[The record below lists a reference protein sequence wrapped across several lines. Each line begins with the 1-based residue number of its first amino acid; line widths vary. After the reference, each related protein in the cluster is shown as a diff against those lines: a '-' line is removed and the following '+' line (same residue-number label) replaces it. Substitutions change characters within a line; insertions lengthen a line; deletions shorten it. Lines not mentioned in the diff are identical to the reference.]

1 MVINKL
7 IFNLMMTAC
16 VLLSASV
23 YASAQNVSVFASD
36 LKAPT
41 RLLVTEGGNLL
52 VAEAGEGINT
62 GRVSIIDRAGQ
73 RRTLIDGLPAA
84 PRCGE
89 LFEKNSGPAGLALRG
104 TTLFIPIGAGDNC
117 GEPDAGGGD
126 DEGYL
131 SFHGNSKTAFNGTAF
146 VENPNPASPLLRSI
160 LTFKFTEP
168 IDALAGGFSL
178 PAILHA
184 VVASGAEITLT
195 GTGGAQAQLRQLV
208 QFPFQPAE
216 CLYPGL
222 FGDCPNYASDPSA
235 LALFGQSLFVVDGRL
250 RVVYQTS
257 LETGAFVTHPLC
269 LNDSECESFGFR
281 SNAPFPANT
290 GLSVAGDKL
299 LVTLD
304 SGDIRSLDPTTGAV
318 TAFKDLSTDEGTY
331 STFGDAAEALTIQSR
346 CSGELLYV
354 LQPDSFFCF
363 QGHFD
368 VFGDVIECSPSIEQL
383 VRFDSRTGKFILVA
397 ILRQPGDDP
406 QDSRPVSLAH
416 DARTGQIF
424 VALFGTNQIVRVTD
438 PDVDL
443 MTQPEY
449 DVSIQNER
457 SGHLLRFNSRTGE
470 YVFTRCGADGFTFSG
485 KGSVRGQGCRIEL
498 RDARVTAEIDR
509 CPIAPRNTGRAIISV
524 TPVGPFFALFDRDI
538 TSHACGCPG

>member
-1 MVINKL
+1 MVTNKL
-7 IFNLMMTAC
+7 IFNLLTTC
-16 VLLSASV
+16 VLLSVSMSAK
-23 YASAQNVSVFASD
+23 AQNVSVFASD

-52 VAEAGEGINT
+52 VAEAGAGIND
-62 GRVSIIDRAGQ
+62 GRVSIIDRTGQ

-84 PRCGE
+84 PRCGG
-89 LFEKNSGPAGLALRG
+89 LFEKNSGPAGIALRG
-104 TTLFIPIGAGDNC
+104 TTLFISIGAGDNC
-117 GEPDAGGGD
+117 GELVFGEDKGTLTFRGKASLNLSGD
-126 DEGYL
+126 R
-131 SFHGNSKTAFNGTAF
+131 FI
-146 VENPNPASPLLRSI
+146 ENPDPASPLFRSV
-160 LTFKFTEP
+160 LVVSFAQP
-168 IDALAGGFSL
+168 VDSLAGGFSL
-178 PAILHA
+178 PTVLHKA
-184 VVASGAEITLT
+184 VADGAEVTLT
-195 GTGGAQAQLRQLV
+195 STDGAQARLRQLV

-304 SGDIRSLDPTTGAV
+304 SGDIRSLDPATSQV
-318 TAFKDLSTDEGTY
+318 MIFKPALSTDDGI
-331 STFGDAAEALTIQSR
+331 FGEAVDAITVNSR
-346 CSGELLYV
+346 CSGEQLYL
-354 LQPDSFFCF
+354 LQPAPVFCPPVP
-363 QGHFD
+363 D
-368 VFGDVIECSPSIEQL
+368 PPCPDCPIELPPCTPLSERL
-383 VRFDSRTGKFILVA
+383 LRFDSQTGKFVLVA
-397 ILRQPGDDP
+397 EFSPPGSVP
-406 QDSRPVSLAH
+406 QATQPVSLAH
-416 DARTGQIF
+416 AARTGQLF

-443 MTQPEY
+443 MTQPVY
-449 DVSIQNER
+449 DVSIQDEQ

-470 YVFTRCGADGFTFSG
+470 YVFTRCGADGLTFSG